1 MASLKIIF
9 VCHKPT
15 DPVPFFFPIL
25 QLRVLAKKAW
35 IFLSPPEALILFIV
49 SSLKKSFTQH

>member
-15 DPVPFFFPIL
+15 DPVPFFSYACW
-25 QLRVLAKKAW
+25 QKKAW